1 MAPTCAVQVLKI
13 QICPPPNLWSAAPL
27 SQVTSLIEW
36 AGLSEEERRISARR
50 SFRSCSN
57 RHKDAGTWRVGSNS
71 GLYIA
76 RGAEDSFLI
85 KSEEVA
91 AWCIHLGTLGVYIMF
106 EAAFVFRHILEQS
119 GTSVE
124 DPGEFVIASPWIL
137 SLLRHDLTQ
146 ACHLAWTDSQQ
157 SQLMGIFVSSLLL
170 CCFPKLLKHAD
181 LIEKEAEVWTGLLRS
196 RSRGSICLASFAS
209 SSRVLPNP
217 VRRLNYQ

>member
-1 MAPTCAVQVLKI
+1 MERGPAEPG
-13 QICPPPNLWSAAPL
+13 NLTDRVGRAIGRGTKDIREAL
-27 SQVTSLIEW
+27 F
-36 AGLSEEERRISARR
+36 SEL
-50 SFRSCSN
+50 FN